1 MLRSAWRREGIGL
14 LALKTAKVDGGRIT
28 MSLIVLIVII
38 CESRIITVVLKMI
51 CCNRSTKNVTILS
64 TS

>member
-1 MLRSAWRREGIGL
+1 VLRSAWRREGIGL

-28 MSLIVLIVII
+28 ISLVVLIVII
-38 CESRIITVVLKMI
+38 CESRIITIVSKMI
-51 CCNRSTKNVTILS
+51 CCNGSTENVTILL